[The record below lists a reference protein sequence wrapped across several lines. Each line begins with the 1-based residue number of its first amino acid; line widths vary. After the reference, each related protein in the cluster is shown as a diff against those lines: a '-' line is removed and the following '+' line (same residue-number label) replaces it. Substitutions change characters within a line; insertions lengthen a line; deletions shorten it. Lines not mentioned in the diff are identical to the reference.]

1 MSGGLLDLSAWVAPF
16 GFLKSERE
24 SEAKVAQGFEEDLV
38 GLVVTYVIVI
48 ILDIVTLPLAIL
60 WALGIG
66 RETDPSDS
74 DR

>member
-1 MSGGLLDLSAWVAPF
+1 MSGGLLHPSAWVAPF
-16 GFLKSERE
+16 GFLKDERE

-38 GLVVTYVIVI
+38 GLVVTYVVI
-48 ILDIVTLPLAIL
+48 IIFDIVTLPLAIL

>member
-16 GFLKSERE
+16 GFLKGERE
-24 SEAKVAQGFEEDLV
+24 SESTVAQGFEADPV
-38 GLVVTYVIVI
+38 GLVVTYVVVI

-60 WALGIG
+60 WAVGVG
-66 RETDPSDS
+66 RETDSPGD